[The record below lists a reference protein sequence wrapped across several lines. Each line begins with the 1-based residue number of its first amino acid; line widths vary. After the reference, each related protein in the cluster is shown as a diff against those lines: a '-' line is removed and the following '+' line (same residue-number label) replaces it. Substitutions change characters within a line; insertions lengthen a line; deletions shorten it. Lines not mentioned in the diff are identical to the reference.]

1 VELASQEA
9 DEERP
14 LLEDQPISADDTRKS
29 TNSNEDVAPPAL
41 DSTDEDPHT
50 ASSEEDDVSAGRAGL
65 GVHSPHSASLFLK
78 RVVRT
83 QVAIE

>member
-50 ASSEEDDVSAGRAGL
+50 ASSEEDDVSAGQWL
-65 GVHSPHSASLFLK
+65 SDELLE
-78 RVVRT
+78 
-83 QVAIE
+83 QVFG